1 MDHKSVEEIAKI
13 IERKMTMIIIEE
25 LPTPSC
31 NLKRQHNDWK
41 IEQVYRILRDRLTS
55 KIRK

>member
-1 MDHKSVEEIAKI
+1 
-13 IERKMTMIIIEE
+13 MTMVIIEE

>member
-1 MDHKSVEEIAKI
+1 MDKKSVEEIAKI
-13 IERKMTMIIIEE
+13 IERKMTMIILEE

>member
-1 MDHKSVEEIAKI
+1 MEKKSVEEIAKI
-13 IERKMTMIIIEE
+13 IERKMTMIILEE

>member
-1 MDHKSVEEIAKI
+1 MEKKSIEEIAKI
-13 IERKMTMIIIEE
+13 IERKMTMIILEE